1 MHRPDPTPPPKR
13 GLTRLTRRAALR
25 QAAAAL
31 ASTVGAAGSA
41 TGANAWAA
49 PGPGGPT
56 DTDRPPLQIV
66 GPWEIGGLDP
76 ARSGYFF
83 NRLEVAETLVG
94 AAADGAPLPA
104 LATGWRRSDDGL
116 EWRFTLRPT
125 ARFHDG
131 SAVTA
136 AAVAQSLR
144 RAQVAPALL
153 HPVPIRSI
161 EADGTGTVVIRL
173 TQPFGG
179 LLSQLAHSS
188 TQVLAP
194 SSHAADGRVLAIVGS
209 GPYRVV
215 SIEAPQQM
223 EVAAFDG
230 FDGPQPAIRRV
241 RYLSAGRSETRA
253 LMADSGQAD
262 LAYGLDPASL
272 RRLGQRPQ
280 LRIRQVTLPR
290 TMILK
295 LNAGLPSLGDVR
307 VRRAMSLAIDRAG
320 IAHAL
325 LRDPSLAATQLL
337 PPTLQGWHN
346 TNVAPLAFDLPE
358 AAALLAQAG
367 WRATSEGVRNARGE
381 ALALRLRTFA
391 DRPEL
396 AIVATALQA
405 QWQRLGIAVQ
415 VSIANSGD
423 VPLGHRDGSLELALA
438 ARNYAT
444 TPDPTATL
452 RQDFGPQGGDWGAM
466 GWSDPAV
473 VAALAELGTGASIP
487 ARRAELQALVTAT
500 LQSQLPVI
508 PVAWYRQQVAV
519 SRRVEG
525 VELDPL
531 ERSYRLTSMKWRA

>member
-1 MHRPDPTPPPKR
+1 MHGSHLTPN
-13 GLTRLTRRAALR
+13 LTRRAALR
-25 QAAAAL
+25 QAAATL
-31 ASTVGAAGSA
+31 AGTSAAM
-41 TGANAWAA
+41 AWAA
-49 PGPGGPT
+49 SGPST
-56 DTDRPPLQIV
+56 DAAQPPLQIV

-83 NRLEVAETLVG
+83 TRLELAETLVD
-94 AAADGAPLPA
+94 AAADGAPRPA
-104 LATGWRRSDDGL
+104 LATGWHRSDDGL
-116 EWRFTLRPT
+116 EWRFALRPT

-136 AAVAQSLR
+136 AAVVQSLR

-161 EADGTGTVVIRL
+161 EAEGAATVVIRL

-188 TQVLAP
+188 TQILAP
-194 SSHAADGRVLAIVGS
+194 SSHAADGRVQAIVGS

-230 FDGPQPAIRRV
+230 YDGPQPAIRRV

-280 LRIRQVTLPR
+280 LRIQQVTLPR

-325 LRDPSLAATQLL
+325 LRDPALAATQLL
-337 PPTLQGWHN
+337 PPTLSGWHN
-346 TNVAPLAFDLPE
+346 ADVPPLVFDLPQ

-367 WRATSEGVRNARGE
+367 WRATPDGVRNARGE
-381 ALALRLRTFA
+381 ALQLRLRTFA

-415 VSIANSGD
+415 VAIANSGD

-473 VAALAELGTGASIP
+473 VAALAELGAGAST
-487 ARRAELQALVTAT
+487 ATRRAQLQALVTAT
-500 LQSQLPVI
+500 LQAQLPVI

-519 SRRVEG
+519 SRRIEG
-525 VELDPL
+525 VDLDPL
-531 ERSYRLTSMKWRA
+531 ERSYRLTSMTWRP